1 MAMNYFYKHEA
12 EQYAFI
18 RIPKAMMTEEIFSP
32 LSVEA
37 KVLYGMLLD
46 MMSES
51 PKHRWLD
58 DKNRVFIVYP
68 ISQIQ
73 EDLRVSKGKAIECL
87 QELEDIGLISKKHR
101 GQGKPAYIYVRS
113 FMVEPKAAGNE
124 F

>member
-68 ISQIQ
+68 VSQIQ
-73 EDLRVSKGKAIECL
+73 EDMGVSKGKAIDCL
-87 QELEDIGLISKKHR
+87 QELERIGLIDRKHR
-101 GQGKPAYIYVRS
+101 GGGKPAYIYVKS
-113 FMVEPKAAGNE
+113 FLVEPNKVAGV
-124 F
+124 